1 MADDSQSCDTPLY
14 TAARCGG
21 VDEVRELLR
30 QYEVDARNSH
40 NQTSL
45 HLACANGHLEVV
57 WTLANDFGADIG
69 AIDNGGNTLLL
80 FAAKNKH
87 VQIIIMLLLLSMCG
101 RHLSNGIRLPCS
113 FSCSQIDS
121 HHVKIFEDVL
131 FEYYNDSEAV
141 EKTMLMI
148 SKFFLDRCIDFKH
161 YNNEG
166 FSILFVAASLGLKD
180 LISRLV
186 TEKKADLNIKGL
198 SVLHCACFGI
208 HVLYLWRVLFQNMLL
223 AFL

>member
-1 MADDSQSCDTPLY
+1 M
-14 TAARCGG
+14 
-21 VDEVRELLR
+21 
-30 QYEVDARNSH
+30 
-40 NQTSL
+40 
-45 HLACANGHLEVV
+45 
-57 WTLANDFGADIG
+57 
-69 AIDNGGNTLLL
+69 L

-148 SKFFLDRCIDFKH
+148 SLI
-161 YNNEG
+161 G
-166 FSILFVAASLGLKD
+166 VSISNIILMKASLYCL
-180 LISRLV
+180 
-186 TEKKADLNIKGL
+186 
-198 SVLHCACFGI
+198 
-208 HVLYLWRVLFQNMLL
+208 
-223 AFL
+223 